1 MAGKEKNEKKYKTEA
16 LLKSKRFSHIQRDFL
31 QAILWKESYTI
42 PEAQKAVREFFKEK
56 ESDS

>member
-1 MAGKEKNEKKYKTEA
+1 MSKSKKTFSREA
-16 LLKSKRFSHIQRDFL
+16 LLKSKRFSHVQRDFL

>member
-1 MAGKEKNEKKYKTEA
+1 MSNSRKKFSREA
-16 LLKSKRFSHIQRDFL
+16 LLKSKRFSSVQRDFL
-31 QAILWKESYTI
+31 RAILWKDSYTI